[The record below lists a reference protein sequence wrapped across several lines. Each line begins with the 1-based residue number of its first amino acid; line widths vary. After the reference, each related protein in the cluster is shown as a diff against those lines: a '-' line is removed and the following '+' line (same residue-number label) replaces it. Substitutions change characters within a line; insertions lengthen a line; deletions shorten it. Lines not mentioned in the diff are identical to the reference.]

1 MTISALLSPQKI
13 FLDTE
18 VTSKKKLL
26 ELMANIVA
34 DRSQLAQ
41 STIYNNL
48 LNRERLGS
56 TGLGR
61 GIAVPHARVPDL
73 EQTIGCFFRLK
84 EPVNF
89 ESPDNQPVDL
99 VFTIVIPEEATEEHL
114 LILSSLARI
123 FSQADV
129 ARLSAPPPARK
140 KSSKSF
146 SWPSNETFVK
156 DRDFLKQYQRKLKLL
171 DSLPAS
177 LVWTADPDGDT
188 RPPTP

>member
-1 MTISALLSPQKI
+1 MLSGVLFFSLQIMTISALLSPQKI
-13 FLDTE
+13 FLDSE

-26 ELMANIVA
+26 ELIANIVA
-34 DRSQLAQ
+34 DKTQLAQ

-129 ARLSAPPPARK
+129 CEAIRSAT
-140 KSSKSF
+140 SKEEIEQIIQSA
-146 SWPSNETFVK
+146 E
-156 DRDFLKQYQRKLKLL
+156 Q
-171 DSLPAS
+171 
-177 LVWTADPDGDT
+177 
-188 RPPTP
+188 